1 MNPEE
6 LLVKALEAEGV
17 DVAFGLPGEKNLHFV
32 GAVRLQSNADNRP
45 RFVRDTFLRVCAAM
59 PLSSGSVSSV
69 V

>member
-1 MNPEE
+1 VNAEE
-6 LLVKALEAEGV
+6 LPVKTLEAEGM
-17 DVAFGLPGEKNLHFV
+17 DVVFGLPGEKNLHFV
-32 GAVRLQSNADNRP
+32 GAVRLQSNAGNRP